1 MAHVPGRTRSG
12 VLWLAAV
19 VVATAALLAG
29 GLATAGAP
37 AAAGGPA
44 ARSGAPVDDGV
55 RAQLAASGRT
65 SFWVHFERRAGLA
78 DAAAV
83 EGWAARGR
91 AVVSE
96 LEATAA
102 ESQAAVRDL
111 LRARRIDFTAF
122 WAVNAIH
129 VTAGADVVDE
139 LAKQPGVAGIEADGT
154 IDVPTPAPGQPV
166 ADAGAGV
173 DAVEWNID
181 RIRAPEVWSGF
192 GTRGEGVVVG
202 TINHGAELDHP
213 ALVGSYRGNQ
223 GGGVFDHDHNWF
235 DARNA
240 CGDPAAGPCDDE
252 NGRGSHALGIIVG
265 DDGAG
270 NQIGAAPG
278 ARWITAKA
286 CSSTDCSFE
295 AIVASA
301 QWMLAPTDLTGANPR
316 ADLRPNVVDNPWPL
330 GPELNDDLARAWEAA
345 GIVAVHSLEGWGT
358 GCSEL
363 YYPNIQPGAYV
374 VGAFDAAGAIADFSG
389 RGPVE
394 GRTTPD
400 IAAPG
405 VDIRSSVPGG
415 YAVLSTGSAAPH
427 VAATVALMLSAA
439 PVLVGDNDAIRAVL
453 DRSAVDRSDLACG
466 GEAGNDNVWGEG
478 TLDAFRA
485 VEASPRGPA
494 GTLTGSVRDAAT
506 GVPIVA
512 EQVSITGPVD
522 RTIFTE
528 PAGEFE
534 LALLVGDYVLEVR
547 NYGYVTYTAELTVT
561 EGATTTLAVAL
572 TRAPLHRVSG
582 TARDDAGTPI
592 LGATVSVVGRMIPP
606 VTTAVDGTY
615 VIPEVPEGE
624 YGVAADGQCQ
634 DGQTRAVVVDG
645 DVTADFTLERRRD
658 GAGHWCEEI
667 PADYVE
673 ADRVVTPYAPLEL
686 PFGFRY
692 YDEIYGTAH
701 AAHNGNL
708 SFLAPDA
715 EWTDGPEPI
724 PSWWKPNGAVYAFWD
739 YIGFDQQ
746 SSLRTAVIGEFP
758 RRVFVVEWR
767 DVTFFDPPNRVSF
780 EIKLHE
786 NGDVET
792 QYRDID
798 PDPRD
803 LERGA
808 GATVGIEDAPG
819 RDALQYSYHEPVLH
833 SGLGVRY
840 RKFAAGFVAGHVTD
854 ANVGTPLGTATVR
867 ALRDGT
873 EVQAT
878 STAADGSYG
887 LRLDAGTYTV
897 EAAYDGQGT
906 TTSTVVVGQGEDTVI
921 ADFDLALARLRVASD
936 PIELVL
942 PAGRTATRQIVVGN
956 AGVGDLEFA
965 MQERP
970 DGTDAAATP
979 PAASPSLAGDPVL
992 VVRDVLPFDSRA
1004 LTDVLDE
1011 GTVRYDVVGSAELAT
1026 TDLDRYR
1033 AVILSNAQPQSF
1045 YDNYRAALPRLT
1057 AYVGQGG
1064 LLWFGAGSYDY
1075 SAGPIGEVLPGGATF
1090 ASSFQTYND
1099 VVDPTHP
1106 VVRGLPARFEAVSDR
1121 AVLDQVP
1128 EGTNVIARG
1137 AVDPRPTIVEY
1148 DLGAGKVLATTQ
1160 GLEVY
1165 WRDRN
1170 LGGPILRNAVAYVSS
1185 FEPSVD
1191 VPWLSASPAEG
1202 VVGPGGSRSVT
1213 VTVDTTGLA
1222 AGIHRA
1228 EVLVRG
1234 NDPFDPTVRVPV
1246 QVLVPHYQVAVDAG
1260 AGGPFT
1266 DAAGDTWA
1274 ADQRYVPGGWGY
1286 TNGRSSALTTGRAIA
1301 GTGDD
1306 PLFQTVRSNPFE
1318 YRFDGVPDG
1327 VYEVDYRFA
1336 ETNGRRP
1343 GRRVARLI
1351 VEQTVV
1357 EADHDIAAEVG
1368 AYAAD
1373 AHTVFVEVTDGQLNV
1388 RFAEI
1393 TGLGVPIVSGLRVTH
1408 RADR

>member
-1 MAHVPGRTRSG
+1 
-12 VLWLAAV
+12 L
-19 VVATAALLAG
+19 ALLAG
-29 GLATAGAP
+29 SLATGGARAVAGT
-37 AAAGGPA
+37 G
-44 ARSGAPVDDGV
+44 ARSGAPVDDEV
-55 RAQLAASGRT
+55 RAELAASGQT
-65 SFWVHFERRAGLA
+65 SFWVRFERRAGLA
-78 DAAAV
+78 EAAAV
-83 EGWAARGR
+83 DDWAKRGR
-91 AVVSE
+91 AVASA
-96 LEATAA
+96 LEATADD
-102 ESQAAVRDL
+102 SQAAVRDL
-111 LRARRIDFTAF
+111 LTARRVDFTAF
-122 WAVNAIH
+122 WAVNAIR

-139 LAKQPGVAGIEADGT
+139 IARQPGVARIVADGSAEL
-154 IDVPTPAPGQPV
+154 PAPAPAPADQSLAD
-166 ADAGAGV
+166 ADAGIA
-173 DAVEWNID
+173 AVEWNID
-181 RIRAPEVWSGF
+181 RIRAPEVWSEF

-202 TINHGAELDHP
+202 TINYGAQLDHP
-213 ALVGSYRGNQ
+213 ALVDSYRGNQ
-223 GGGVFDHDHNWF
+223 GGGVFEHDYNWF

-240 CGDPAAGPCDDE
+240 CGDPSTGPCDDE
-252 NGRGSHALGIIVG
+252 NGVGSHALGTIVG

-278 ARWITAKA
+278 ARWMTARA

-295 AIVASA
+295 AIIASA

-316 ADLRPNVVDNPWPL
+316 PDLRPNVVDNPWPL
-330 GPELNDDLARAWEAA
+330 GPELGDDLARAWEAA

-363 YYPNIQPGAYV
+363 YYPNIQLGAYV
-374 VGAFDAAGAIADFSG
+374 VGAFDADGNIADFSG

-415 YAVLSTGSAAPH
+415 YATRSSGGTAAPH

-453 DRSAVDRSDLACG
+453 DRSAVDRSDLTCG
-466 GEAGNDNVWGEG
+466 GDAGDNNVWGEG

-494 GTLTGSVRDAAT
+494 GTLAGAVRDAVT
-506 GVPIVA
+506 GAPIVA

-522 RTIFTE
+522 RTIYTE

-534 LALLVGDYVLEVR
+534 LTVPVGDYVLEVR
-547 NYGYVTYTAELTVT
+547 NYGYATYTAEVTVT
-561 EGATTTLAVAL
+561 EGATTTLAVEL
-572 TRAPLHRVSG
+572 HRAPLRRVSG
-582 TARDDAGTPI
+582 TVRDDAGTPV

-606 VTTAVDGTY
+606 VTTAVDGSY

-624 YGVAADGQCQ
+624 YDIAADGQCQ
-634 DGQTRAVVVDG
+634 DGQTRAVDVGG
-645 DVTADFTLERRRD
+645 DVTVDFTLERRRD
-658 GAGHWCEEI
+658 RAGHWCEEV

-673 ADRVVTPYAPLEL
+673 ADTVVAPYAPLEL

-692 YDEIYGTAH
+692 YDEVYRTAYAAYG
-701 AAHNGNL
+701 GNL

-715 EWTDGPEPI
+715 EYTSTPEPI
-724 PSWWKPNGAVYAFWD
+724 PSWWKPNGAIFAFWD
-739 YIGFDQQ
+739 YLGLDQQ
-746 SSLRTAVIGEFP
+746 SSVRTATIGEFP

-767 DVTFFDPPNRVSF
+767 DATFFDPPNRVSF

-840 RKFAAGFVAGHVTD
+840 RMFDDGFLAGHVTD
-854 ANVGTPLGTATVR
+854 ANVGTPLATATVR
-867 ALRDGT
+867 ALQDGT

-878 STAADGSYG
+878 TTAPDGSYG

-897 EAAYDGQGT
+897 EVAYDGQGT
-906 TTSTVVVGQGEDTVI
+906 TTSTVVIGEGEDTVI
-921 ADFDLALARLRVASD
+921 ADFDLALARLRVEAD

-942 PAGRTATRQIVVGN
+942 PAGRTGTQEIVVGN
-956 AGVGDLEFA
+956 AGVGDLEFT

-970 DGTDAAATP
+970 VGTDAAATP

-992 VVRDVLPFDSRA
+992 VVRDVLPFDSSA

-1011 GTVRYDVVGSAELAT
+1011 GSVRHDVVGSAELAT
-1026 TDLDRYR
+1026 SNLDRYR
-1033 AVILSNAQPQSF
+1033 AVILSNDQPQSF

-1057 AYVGQGG
+1057 AYVEQGG
-1064 LLWFGAGSYDY
+1064 LLWFGAGSAGYAD
-1075 SAGPIGEVLPGGATF
+1075 GPIGEVLPGGATF

-1099 VVDPTHP
+1099 VVDQSHP
-1106 VVRGLPARFEAVSDR
+1106 VVRGLPARFEAVADFV
-1121 AVLDQVP
+1121 VLDQLP
-1128 EGTNVIARG
+1128 EGTNIIARG

-1148 DLGAGKVLATTQ
+1148 GLGAGKVLATTQ
-1160 GLEVY
+1160 GLEQY

-1170 LGGPILRNAVAYVSS
+1170 LGGPILRNAVSYVSS

-1191 VPWLSASPAEG
+1191 VPWLSATPSDG

-1222 AGIHRA
+1222 PGIHRA
-1228 EVLVRG
+1228 QVLVRG
-1234 NDPFDPTVRVPV
+1234 NDPFTPTVRVPV

-1266 DAAGDTWA
+1266 DAAGDTWV
-1274 ADQRYVPGGWGY
+1274 ADQRYTPGAWGY
-1286 TNGRSSALTTGRAIA
+1286 TNGRASALTTGRTIA

-1306 PLFQTVRSNPFE
+1306 PLFQSVRSNPFE
-1318 YRFDGVPDG
+1318 YRFDAVPNG
-1327 VYEVDYRFA
+1327 VYQVDYRFA

-1351 VEQTVV
+1351 VEQTMVDP
-1357 EADHDIAAEVG
+1357 DHDIAAEVG
-1368 AYAAD
+1368 TYAAD